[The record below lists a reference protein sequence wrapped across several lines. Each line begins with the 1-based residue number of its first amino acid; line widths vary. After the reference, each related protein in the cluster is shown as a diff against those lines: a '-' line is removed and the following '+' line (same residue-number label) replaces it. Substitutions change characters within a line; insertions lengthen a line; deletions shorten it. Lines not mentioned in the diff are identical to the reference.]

1 MVCCAMMAALL
12 GVLLRPWRRRNALAW
27 RPGGEV
33 AAGVVQARIKSV
45 GYAVE
50 GLTFAVRNEANMR
63 IHCLAAIAAVAAG
76 VLLRIDADEW
86 RWLILAI
93 ALVIA
98 GETLNTAIEQTCDAI
113 GGRSEP
119 IRHAKDAA
127 AGGVLVLAI
136 AAALI
141 GLGIFVPHIVAA
153 WHGGLPTLPLCGVI

>member
-27 RPGGEV
+27 RPGGQS
-33 AAGVVQARIKSV
+33 AAGVVRARVKSV
-45 GYAVE
+45 GYAVA

-63 IHCLAAIAAVAAG
+63 IHCAAAIAVVAAG
-76 VLLRIDADEW
+76 IVLRIDANEW
-86 RWLILAI
+86 RWLILTI
-93 ALVIA
+93 VVVIA
-98 GETLNTAIEQTCDAI
+98 GEALNTAIEQACDAV
-113 GGRSEP
+113 GGRSES

-141 GLGIFVPHIVAA
+141 GLGIFVPHLIRL
-153 WHGGLPTLPLCGVI
+153 WHGSPPLLPLCGAT

>member
-27 RPGGEV
+27 RLGSES
-33 AAGVVQARIKSV
+33 ATGVVQARIKSV
-45 GYAVE
+45 GYAVT
-50 GLTFAVRNEANMR
+50 GLTFAMRNEANMR
-63 IHCLAAIAAVAAG
+63 IHCVAAIVAVAAG
-76 VLLRIDADEW
+76 IALRIDTDEW

-98 GETLNTAIEQTCDAI
+98 GEALNTAIEQACDAI

-136 AAALI
+136 AAAVI
-141 GLGIFVPHIVAA
+141 GFGIFAPHVIMM
-153 WHGGLPTLPLCGVI
+153 WQGSPPGLPICGAV

>member
-1 MVCCAMMAALL
+1 MVCCAMIAALL
-12 GVLLRPWRRRNALAW
+12 GVLLRPWRRDALAW
-27 RPGGEV
+27 RPGTRATTGIV
-33 AAGVVQARIKSV
+33 RTRVKSV
-45 GYAVE
+45 GYAVA

-76 VLLRIDADEW
+76 VLLRIDANEW
-86 RWLILAI
+86 RWLIVAI

-98 GETLNTAIEQTCDAI
+98 GEALNTAIEQTCDAI

>member
-12 GVLLRPWRRRNALAW
+12 GVLLRPWRRRDALAW
-27 RPGGEV
+27 RPGGEST
-33 AAGVVQARIKSV
+33 ASVVQARLKSV
-45 GYAVE
+45 GYAMA

-63 IHCLAAIAAVAAG
+63 IHCVAAIAAVAAG
-76 VLLRIDADEW
+76 IVLRIDANEW

-98 GETLNTAIEQTCDAI
+98 GEALNTAIEQACDAI

-136 AAALI
+136 AAAVI
-141 GLGIFVPHIVAA
+141 GLGIFAPHVILI
-153 WHGGLPTLPLCGVI
+153 WHGSPPLLPICGAV

>member
-12 GVLLRPWRRRNALAW
+12 GVLLRPWRRRHALAW
-27 RPGGEV
+27 RPGSES
-33 AAGVVQARIKSV
+33 AAGVVQARVKSV
-45 GYAVE
+45 GYAVA

-63 IHCLAAIAAVAAG
+63 IHCVAAIVAVAAG
-76 VLLRIDADEW
+76 IALRIDADEW

-98 GETLNTAIEQTCDAI
+98 GEALNTAIEQACDAI

-141 GLGIFVPHIVAA
+141 GLCIFAPHLIMM
-153 WHGGLPTLPLCGVI
+153 WHGSPPLLLICGAA